1 MATSPV
7 QSRVI
12 YSDFTNDLDFNPIS
26 EDVAVKLNENSIK
39 QSIKNILFTDRGE
52 RLFQPLFGGHIR
64 AMLFENITPQLLVAM
79 KQQISNTIRAN
90 EPRCNLIDVVCSAEE
105 DRNGVFVTVVFN
117 VINKQEPV
125 VLEVVL
131 ERVR

>member
-1 MATSPV
+1 MSTSAIT
-7 QSRVI
+7 SRVI
-12 YSDFTNDLDFNPIS
+12 YSDFTNDLDFNPVS

-52 RLFQPLFGGHIR
+52 RFFQPNLGGNIR
-64 AMLFENITPQLLVAM
+64 AMLFENITPQLLVSM
-79 KQQISNTIRAN
+79 KQQITSTIKSH
-90 EPRCNLIDVVCSAEE
+90 EPRCNLIDVVLSAAE
-105 DRNGVFVTVVFN
+105 DENGVYVSIVFN

>member
-1 MATSPV
+1 MSTSPIT
-7 QSRVI
+7 SRVI
-12 YSDFTNDLDFNPIS
+12 YSDFTNDLDFNPVS

-39 QSIKNILFTDRGE
+39 QAIKNILFTDRGE
-52 RLFQPLFGGHIR
+52 RFFQPNLGGNIR
-64 AMLFENITPQLLVAM
+64 AMLFENITPQLLVSM
-79 KQQISNTIRAN
+79 KQQISTTIKTH
-90 EPRCNLIDVVCSAEE
+90 EPRCNLIDVVCSAAE
-105 DRNGVFVTVVFN
+105 DENGVYVSIVFN

>member
-1 MATSPV
+1 MSTSPIT
-7 QSRVI
+7 SRVI
-12 YSDFTNDLDFNPIS
+12 YSDFTNDLDFNPVS

-52 RLFQPLFGGHIR
+52 RFFQPNLGGNIR
-64 AMLFENITPQLLVAM
+64 AMLFENITPQTLVSM
-79 KQQISNTIRAN
+79 KQQITNTIKQS

-105 DRNGVFVTVVFN
+105 DQNGVYVSIVFN

>member
-1 MATSPV
+1 MSTSPM

-12 YSDFTNDLDFNPIS
+12 YSDFTNDLDFNPVS

-52 RLFQPLFGGHIR
+52 RFFQPNLGGNIR
-64 AMLFENITPQLLVAM
+64 AMLFENITPQLLVSM
-79 KQQISNTIRAN
+79 KQQISTTIKTH
-90 EPRCNLIDVVCSAEE
+90 EPRCNLIDVVCSAAE
-105 DRNGVFVTVVFN
+105 DENGVYVSIVFN

>member
-1 MATSPV
+1 MSTSAIT
-7 QSRVI
+7 SRVI
-12 YSDFTNDLDFNPIS
+12 YSDFTNDLDFNPVS

-52 RLFQPLFGGHIR
+52 RFFQPNLGGNIR
-64 AMLFENITPQLLVAM
+64 AMLFENITPQLLVSM
-79 KQQISNTIRAN
+79 KQQISTTIKTH
-90 EPRCNLIDVVCSAEE
+90 EPRCNLIDVVCSAAE
-105 DRNGVFVTVVFN
+105 DENGVYVSIVFN

>member
-1 MATSPV
+1 MSTSPIT
-7 QSRVI
+7 SRVI
-12 YSDFTNDLDFNPIS
+12 YSYFTNDLDFNPVS

-52 RLFQPLFGGHIR
+52 RFFQPNLGGNIR
-64 AMLFENITPQLLVAM
+64 AMLFENITPQLLVSM
-79 KQQISNTIRAN
+79 KQQISTTIKTH
-90 EPRCNLIDVVCSAEE
+90 EPRCNLIDVVCSAAE
-105 DRNGVFVTVVFN
+105 DENGVYVSIVFN

>member
-1 MATSPV
+1 MSTSPI

-12 YSDFTNDLDFNPIS
+12 YSDFTNDLDFNPVS

-52 RLFQPLFGGHIR
+52 RFFQPNLGGNIR
-64 AMLFENITPQLLVAM
+64 AMLFENITPQLLVSM
-79 KQQISNTIRAN
+79 KQQISTTNKTH
-90 EPRCNLIDVVCSAEE
+90 EPRCNLIDVVCSAAE
-105 DRNGVFVTVVFN
+105 DENGVYVSIVFN

>member
-1 MATSPV
+1 MSTSPIT
-7 QSRVI
+7 SRVI
-12 YSDFTNDLDFNPIS
+12 YSDFTNDLDFNPVS

-52 RLFQPLFGGHIR
+52 RFFQPNLGGNIR
-64 AMLFENITPQLLVAM
+64 AMLFENITPQTLVSM
-79 KQQISNTIRAN
+79 KQQITNTIVQH
-90 EPRCNLIDVVCSAEE
+90 EPRFNLIDVVCSAAE
-105 DRNGVFVTVVFN
+105 DENGVYVSIVFN
-117 VINKQEPV
+117 VINRQEPV

>member
-1 MATSPV
+1 MSTSPIT
-7 QSRVI
+7 SRVI
-12 YSDFTNDLDFNPIS
+12 YSDFTNDLDFNPVS

-52 RLFQPLFGGHIR
+52 RFFQPNLGGNIR
-64 AMLFENITPQLLVAM
+64 AMLFENITPQTLVSM
-79 KQQISNTIRAN
+79 KQQITNTITQH
-90 EPRCNLIDVVCSAEE
+90 EPRCNLIDVVCSASE
-105 DRNGVFVTVVFN
+105 DENGVYVSIVFN
-117 VINKQEPV
+117 VINRQEPV

>member
-1 MATSPV
+1 MTTSPV
-7 QSRVI
+7 TSRVI
-12 YSDFTNDLDFNPIS
+12 YSDFTNDLDFNPVS

-52 RLFQPLFGGHIR
+52 RFFQPNLGGNIR
-64 AMLFENITPQLLVAM
+64 AMLFENITPQTLVSM
-79 KQQISNTIRAN
+79 KQQITNTIKQSEA
-90 EPRCNLIDVVCSAEE
+90 RCNLIDVVCNAEE
-105 DRNGVFVTVVFN
+105 DQNGVYVTILFN

>member
-1 MATSPV
+1 MSTSAI

-12 YSDFTNDLDFNPIS
+12 YSDFTNDLDFNPVS

-52 RLFQPLFGGHIR
+52 RFFQPNLGGNIR
-64 AMLFENITPQLLVAM
+64 AMLFENITPQLLVSM
-79 KQQISNTIRAN
+79 KQQISTTIKTH
-90 EPRCNLIDVVCSAEE
+90 EPRCNLIDVVCSAAE
-105 DRNGVFVTVVFN
+105 DENGVYVSIVFN

>member
-1 MATSPV
+1 MSTSPI

-12 YSDFTNDLDFNPIS
+12 YSDFTNDLDFNPVS

-39 QSIKNILFTDRGE
+39 QAIKNILFTDRGE
-52 RLFQPLFGGHIR
+52 RFFQPNLGGNIR
-64 AMLFENITPQLLVAM
+64 AMLFENITPQLLVSM
-79 KQQISNTIRAN
+79 KQQISTTIKTH
-90 EPRCNLIDVVCSAEE
+90 EPRCNLIDVVCSAAE
-105 DRNGVFVTVVFN
+105 DENGVYVSIVFN

>member
-1 MATSPV
+1 MSTSPIT
-7 QSRVI
+7 SRVI
-12 YSDFTNDLDFNPIS
+12 YSDFTNDLDFNPVS

-52 RLFQPLFGGHIR
+52 RFFQPNLGGNIR
-64 AMLFENITPQLLVAM
+64 AMLFENITPQLLVSM
-79 KQQISNTIRAN
+79 KQQISTTIKTH
-90 EPRCNLIDVVCSAEE
+90 EPRCNLIDVVCSAAE
-105 DRNGVFVTVVFN
+105 DENGVYVSIVFN

>member
-1 MATSPV
+1 MSTSPI

-12 YSDFTNDLDFNPIS
+12 YSDFTNDLDFNPVS

-52 RLFQPLFGGHIR
+52 RFFQPNLGGNIR
-64 AMLFENITPQLLVAM
+64 AMLFENITPQLLVSM
-79 KQQISNTIRAN
+79 KQQITSTIKSH
-90 EPRCNLIDVVCSAEE
+90 EPRCNLIDVVLSAAE
-105 DRNGVFVTVVFN
+105 DENGVYVSIVFN

>member
-1 MATSPV
+1 MTTSPITT
-7 QSRVI
+7 RVI

-39 QSIKNILFTDRGE
+39 QSIKNILLTDRGE
-52 RLFQPLFGGHIR
+52 RFFQPNLGGNIR
-64 AMLFENITPQLLVAM
+64 AMLFENITPQTLVSM
-79 KQQISNTIRAN
+79 KQQITNTIKTN
-90 EPRCNLIDVVCSAEE
+90 EPRCNLIDVVCSGSE
-105 DRNGVFVTVVFN
+105 DENGVYVSIVFN

>member
-1 MATSPV
+1 MSTSPIT
-7 QSRVI
+7 SRVI
-12 YSDFTNDLDFNPIS
+12 YSDFTNDLDFNPVS

-52 RLFQPLFGGHIR
+52 RFFQPNLGGNIR
-64 AMLFENITPQLLVAM
+64 AMLFENITPQTLVSM
-79 KQQISNTIRAN
+79 KQQITNTIVQH
-90 EPRCNLIDVVCSAEE
+90 EPRCNLIDVVCSAAE
-105 DRNGVFVTVVFN
+105 DENGVYVSIVFN
-117 VINKQEPV
+117 VINRQEPV

>member
-1 MATSPV
+1 MSTSPIT
-7 QSRVI
+7 SRVI
-12 YSDFTNDLDFNPIS
+12 YSDFTNDLDFNPVS

-52 RLFQPLFGGHIR
+52 RFFQPNLGGNIR
-64 AMLFENITPQLLVAM
+64 AMLFENITPQLLVSM
-79 KQQISNTIRAN
+79 KQQITSTIKSH
-90 EPRCNLIDVVCSAEE
+90 EPRCNLIDVVLSAAE
-105 DRNGVFVTVVFN
+105 DENGVYVSIVFN

>member
-7 QSRVI
+7 TSRVI

-52 RLFQPLFGGHIR
+52 RLFQPLLGGNIR
-64 AMLFENITPQLLVAM
+64 AMLFENITPQLLVSM
-79 KQQISNTIRAN
+79 QQQISSSIRSS
-90 EPRCNLIDVVCSAEE
+90 EPRCNLIDVVCSGIE
-105 DRNGVFVTVVFN
+105 DQNAVYVTILFN

>member
-1 MATSPV
+1 MSTSPI

-12 YSDFTNDLDFNPIS
+12 YSDFTNDLDFNPVS

-52 RLFQPLFGGHIR
+52 RFFQPNLGGNIR
-64 AMLFENITPQLLVAM
+64 AMLFENITPQLLVSM
-79 KQQISNTIRAN
+79 KQQITSTIKSH
-90 EPRCNLIDVVCSAEE
+90 EPRCNLIDVVLSAAE
-105 DRNGVFVTVVFN
+105 DENGVYVSIVFI

>member
-1 MATSPV
+1 MSTSPI

-12 YSDFTNDLDFNPIS
+12 YSDFTNDLDFNPVS

-52 RLFQPLFGGHIR
+52 RFFQPNLGGNIR
-64 AMLFENITPQLLVAM
+64 AMLFENITPQLLVSM
-79 KQQISNTIRAN
+79 KQQISTTIKTH
-90 EPRCNLIDVVCSAEE
+90 EPRCNLIDVVCSAAE
-105 DRNGVFVTVVFN
+105 DENGVYVSIVFN

>member
-1 MATSPV
+1 LACNPV
-7 QSRVI
+7 
-12 YSDFTNDLDFNPIS
+12 S

-52 RLFQPLFGGHIR
+52 RFFQPNLGGNIR
-64 AMLFENITPQLLVAM
+64 AMLFENITPQLLVSM
-79 KQQISNTIRAN
+79 KQQISTTIKTH
-90 EPRCNLIDVVCSAEE
+90 EPRCNLIDVVCSAAE
-105 DRNGVFVTVVFN
+105 DENGVYVSIVFN

>member
-1 MATSPV
+1 MATSPL

-52 RLFQPLFGGHIR
+52 RLFQPLLGGHIR
-64 AMLFENITPQLLVAM
+64 AMLFENITPQLLVSM
-79 KQQISNTIRAN
+79 KQQITNTIRTN

-105 DRNGVFVTVVFN
+105 DQNGVFVSIVFN

>member
-1 MATSPV
+1 MATSPL

-39 QSIKNILFTDRGE
+39 QSIKNILFTNRGE
-52 RLFQPLFGGHIR
+52 RLFQPLLGGHLN

-79 KQQISNTIRAN
+79 KQQISNTIRTN

-105 DRNGVFVTVVFN
+105 DQNGVFVSIVFN
-117 VINKQEPV
+117 VINRQEPV

>member
-1 MATSPV
+1 MSTSPI

-12 YSDFTNDLDFNPIS
+12 YSDFTNDLDFNPVS

-52 RLFQPLFGGHIR
+52 RFFQPNLGGNIR
-64 AMLFENITPQLLVAM
+64 AMLFENITPQLLVSM
-79 KQQISNTIRAN
+79 KQQITSTIKSHV
-90 EPRCNLIDVVCSAEE
+90 PRCNLIDVVCSAAE
-105 DRNGVFVTVVFN
+105 DENGVYVSIVFN

>member
-1 MATSPV
+1 MSTSPIT
-7 QSRVI
+7 SMVI
-12 YSDFTNDLDFNPIS
+12 YSDFTNDLDFNPVS

-39 QSIKNILFTDRGE
+39 QSIKNIMFTDRGE
-52 RLFQPLFGGHIR
+52 RFFQPNLGGNIR
-64 AMLFENITPQLLVAM
+64 AMLFENITPQLLVSM
-79 KQQISNTIRAN
+79 KQQISTTIKTH
-90 EPRCNLIDVVCSAEE
+90 EPRCNLIDVVCSAAE
-105 DRNGVFVTVVFN
+105 DENGVYVSIVFN

>member
-1 MATSPV
+1 MSTSPV
-7 QSRVI
+7 ASRVI
-12 YSDFTNDLDFNPIS
+12 YSDFTNDLDFNPVS

-52 RLFQPLFGGHIR
+52 RFFQPNLGGNIR
-64 AMLFENITPQLLVAM
+64 AMLFENITPQLLVSM
-79 KQQISNTIRAN
+79 KQQISTTIKTH
-90 EPRCNLIDVVCSAEE
+90 EPRCNLIDVVCYAAEDE
-105 DRNGVFVTVVFN
+105 NGVYVSIVFN

>member
-1 MATSPV
+1 MSTSPI

-12 YSDFTNDLDFNPIS
+12 YSDFTNYLDFNPVS

-52 RLFQPLFGGHIR
+52 RFFQPNLGGNIR
-64 AMLFENITPQLLVAM
+64 AMLFENITPQLLVSM
-79 KQQISNTIRAN
+79 KQQISTTIKTH
-90 EPRCNLIDVVCSAEE
+90 EPRCNLIDVVCSAAE
-105 DRNGVFVTVVFN
+105 DENGVYVSIVFN